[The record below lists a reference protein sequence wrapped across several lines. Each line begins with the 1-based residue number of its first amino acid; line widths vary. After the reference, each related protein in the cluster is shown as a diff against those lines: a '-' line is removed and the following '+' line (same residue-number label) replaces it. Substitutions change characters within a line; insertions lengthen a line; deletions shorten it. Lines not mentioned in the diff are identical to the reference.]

1 MELKMSL
8 KEHNDRKAKSY
19 KMLLWF
25 GMISMFMMF
34 AGLTSAYVVS
44 TSRPDWL
51 NDFKLPNAFALST
64 AVIIASSVTFHLAKN
79 AIKKGNSG
87 LTTTLLMATLALGLA
102 FVALQFYGFSQ
113 VIQAGYYFTGAEST
127 VTTSFLYIVTIVHLV
142 HLFAGLVVLLVVIY
156 NHFKQKYNPSQTLG
170 IELGA
175 MFWHFLDI
183 LWVYLF
189 LFFYFY

>member
-1 MELKMSL
+1 MEMSIR
-8 KEHNDRKAKSY
+8 EHNERKGKSY

-25 GMISMFMMF
+25 AMVSMFMMF

-44 TSRPDWL
+44 ASRPDWI
-51 NDFKLPNAFALST
+51 NDFVLPTAFTISTVVIVLS
-64 AVIIASSVTFHLAKN
+64 SLTFHLAKN
-79 AIKKGNSG
+79 AIKNDNRSLATTMLMVTLVLG
-87 LTTTLLMATLALGLA
+87 LT
-102 FVALQFYGFSQ
+102 FVAAQFYGFSQ
-113 VIQAGYYFTGAEST
+113 VIAEGYYFTGAEST
-127 VTTSFLYIVTIVHLV
+127 VTTSFLYIVAVVHLA
-142 HLFAGLVVLLVVIY
+142 HLFAGLIVLLVVIY